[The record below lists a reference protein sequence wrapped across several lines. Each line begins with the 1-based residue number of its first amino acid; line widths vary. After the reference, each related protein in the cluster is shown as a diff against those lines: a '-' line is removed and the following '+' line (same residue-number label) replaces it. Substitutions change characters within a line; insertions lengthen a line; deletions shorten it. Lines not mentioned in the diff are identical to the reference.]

1 MARKE
6 RKRTPLSGIR
16 RKLSYDNQDK
26 DYVYRWV
33 NDNDRRLQNA
43 QEGGYEF
50 VEKADRDDHAGDD
63 DVTNENAGVGSAIS
77 KIVNRDGTK
86 AYLMRIKKEWYE
98 EDQREKQKIPDQ
110 IEAQIMRRDD
120 DNARK
125 LGDSV
130 IGKVEIG

>member
-50 VEKADRDDHAGDD
+50 VEKADRDDHAGAD
-63 DVTNENAGVGSAIS
+63 DVANENAGVGSAIS